1 MKHIGKMIYSLRC
14 EKKISQKNL
23 ARGILSVAELSRI
36 ENGTKE
42 VSSLILETLLQRL
55 GKSLDRLE
63 YMASNEEYREI
74 CLKEMV
80 YQELACEEYEVVEA
94 LLVEYEAYEMGNNVL
109 CQQFLMQIRAVIEFV
124 KKKDTRQCY
133 RKLREALELTHTEWE
148 EEKLEEAY
156 LCTQEIQILLA
167 MYDMCFIEQTI
178 NTEKIL
184 KLVRYI
190 DTHYTDKKERAKV
203 YPQAVWLAGRVAFT
217 EGNFGKAYELY
228 QAGEQCL
235 AENGVLLLMSK
246 ILEDEKCCLEK
257 MGRQEEIHEKEK
269 EIAAIDFLYENVQK
283 KKTEEDI
290 LFFVLKSYQGE
301 VVISNELLREL
312 REAKGVSQEEISE
325 GVCAQETL
333 CRIETQKRA
342 PKRKTVR
349 EIFEKLDYD
358 RQFFQG
364 YVVADDYYTYE
375 LAGAIN
381 ENWYKKNKEEAY
393 RLVEEL
399 EKILDLSIPV
409 NRQYIGHENLQR
421 KIEEGLINREEE
433 FEELRKLLRYTMKDF
448 SGQVYREPSR
458 EEFVLIN
465 HMALCLKKLG
475 RMEEAEELYQQVD
488 ERYKGSVVEARNHA
502 TSKFLFYVNYVGLLE
517 EEDKLFEAETTGWK
531 GINFMLDCQRGDA
544 AASLLANI
552 GCVYEKS
559 SIKEEKERGKACFQN
574 SYRLMLLYQHQKD
587 ADRMKKYYKSRY
599 ISDVDQSI

>member
-14 EKKISQKNL
+14 EREISQKNL

-74 CLKEMV
+74 CLKEMI

-148 EEKLEEAY
+148 VEKLEEAY

-235 AENGVLLLMSK
+235 AENGVLL
-246 ILEDEKCCLEK
+246 
-257 MGRQEEIHEKEK
+257 
-269 EIAAIDFLYENVQK
+269 
-283 KKTEEDI
+283 
-290 LFFVLKSYQGE
+290 
-301 VVISNELLREL
+301 
-312 REAKGVSQEEISE
+312 
-325 GVCAQETL
+325 
-333 CRIETQKRA
+333 
-342 PKRKTVR
+342 
-349 EIFEKLDYD
+349 
-358 RQFFQG
+358 
-364 YVVADDYYTYE
+364 
-375 LAGAIN
+375 
-381 ENWYKKNKEEAY
+381 
-393 RLVEEL
+393 
-399 EKILDLSIPV
+399 
-409 NRQYIGHENLQR
+409 
-421 KIEEGLINREEE
+421 
-433 FEELRKLLRYTMKDF
+433 
-448 SGQVYREPSR
+448 
-458 EEFVLIN
+458 
-465 HMALCLKKLG
+465 
-475 RMEEAEELYQQVD
+475 
-488 ERYKGSVVEARNHA
+488 
-502 TSKFLFYVNYVGLLE
+502 
-517 EEDKLFEAETTGWK
+517 
-531 GINFMLDCQRGDA
+531 
-544 AASLLANI
+544 
-552 GCVYEKS
+552 
-559 SIKEEKERGKACFQN
+559 
-574 SYRLMLLYQHQKD
+574 
-587 ADRMKKYYKSRY
+587 
-599 ISDVDQSI
+599 